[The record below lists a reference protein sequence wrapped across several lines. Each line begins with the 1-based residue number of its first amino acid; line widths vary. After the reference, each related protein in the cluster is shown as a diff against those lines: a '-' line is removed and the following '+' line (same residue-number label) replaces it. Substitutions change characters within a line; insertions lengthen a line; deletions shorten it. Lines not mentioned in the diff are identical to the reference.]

1 MKYKVITIPLLII
14 AVGIG
19 ITYYKTKEN
28 MEKRVLPVIQPRD
41 VNPEMVP
48 VEISKKGLGHRIG
61 QFEFLNQ
68 NRELITLD
76 DVKGKVFVAE
86 YFFTTCLTI
95 CPIMNEEMKRIQER
109 FKGNENVKLLSF
121 TVDPE
126 IDTVEQMK
134 SYAVEH
140 NAVDGQWHF
149 LTGEKEDLYSLA
161 RNSFF
166 VLKPAEARN
175 LGDAGSDF
183 IHTNNFVLVDQELQI
198 RGYYDGTSTEEVDQ
212 LMEDILILLEND

>member
-28 MEKRVLPVIQPRD
+28 MEKKVLPVIQPRD

-212 LMEDILILLEND
+212 LMEDILILLENN

>member
-1 MKYKVITIPLLII
+1 MKHKVITIPLLII